1 MSRIQ
6 KISRG
11 AAAFGALV
19 FALAL
24 ALAFSFSANGNAH
37 ADVKPSGTIEDMQQ
51 VASNPTYDGTPQRGY
66 GGTPYCTYTDDD
78 GAVHTYTGPF
88 TVTYTGTVH
97 AGTADERPY
106 GPTSTPPM
114 QAGSYQV
121 ELSLPGSAPCTAA
134 PSARSFIIER
144 APLAATV
151 SPDDENATRPYDY
164 SETPTF
170 TDIKLGT
177 FTGLVPADEGKV
189 DITATGDALKQDG
202 TGVLVPDANVITDDG
217 TPAGKPT
224 GKPFKATSVS
234 YNNPT
239 SCNYDLQ
246 TGPDAYNVSGEVMI
260 VKKPMPDYNDGHKNE
275 VYNKPGASWDIPVSP
290 LPNGSTHATYT
301 IVTDI
306 LRETQGL
313 SDATIVKDA
322 DGEVKLK
329 VTANGEGDD
338 AYDKVKV
345 RVSELE
351 NHGDYNVTLQVQYR
365 RDLVKAIE
373 GVTALPSPVEYD
385 GQPHAGFKGTPTAY
399 YIDYQG
405 NRVDYG
411 TSPDET
417 FAFSYTGTAAD
428 GTRYDSTTPPTNAG
442 TYQVTIAIAPHHV
455 CMGSTTF
462 DFAIVQRPAS
472 VTWMDTLN
480 RIHGDGK
487 EVTAHVVG
495 AVTGTDVSLTVTG
508 GNETDAGTHRA
519 TAVLAGAD
527 RSNYV
532 IQDGSDSVS
541 YTIGKAAA
549 FDLSTTATAL
559 VGGQT
564 TVDLSSLPGLPSDL
578 GPDPVQAAT
587 TFTENGLAGAQFD
600 AASGKLTLTAS
611 SNVTTG
617 ATDTVRIALSGMT
630 NYENSTIVVAVQYEK
645 ASATIGGIDA
655 RNAAYDGS
663 PHAGYTGTP
672 TAAYRLTNA
681 GEPLVYNGPFDI
693 SYTGTAADGTA
704 YGPVSTPPTA
714 AGIYRAT
721 FALPLNA
728 PCTGQ
733 PAVLDFDIDKA
744 SLVFRALDTTMTV
757 GDTLP
762 PLGYAAEGLAD
773 SDHVIQEPRLSVA
786 GDTTAAGS
794 LAIAIDGGIV
804 DNQACYNVSYA
815 GGTLTVNAVPKP
827 EPAPEP
833 PAKPEPKPLPKP
845 TAEPEAEAAIP
856 ATGDNALP
864 ELLVCAA
871 GAAVLAIGIAAGRRR
886 RNERE

>member
-19 FALAL
+19 FALALAL

-66 GGTPYCTYTDDD
+66 EGDPKCTYQDDD

-88 TVTYTGTVH
+88 IVTYTGTVH
-97 AGTADERPY
+97 EGTAYEHSY
-106 GPTSTPPM
+106 GPATEAPT

-121 ELSLPGSAPCTAA
+121 ELSLPDSAPCTAA
-134 PSARSFIIER
+134 PSTRSFIIKR
-144 APLAATV
+144 APLSATV

-170 TDIKLGT
+170 TDVKLT
-177 FTGLVPADEGKV
+177 AFTGLAPDDKGKV
-189 DITATGDALKQDG
+189 DITVTGDALKRDG
-202 TGVLVPDANVITDDG
+202 TGALVPDGNVATDNG
-217 TPAGKPT
+217 TPAGNPT

-246 TGPDAYNVSGEVMI
+246 TGPDAYSVSGEVMI
-260 VKKPMPDYNDGHKNE
+260 VKMPMPDINE
-275 VYNKPGASWDIPVSP
+275 ATKHEVWNEYGASYSMPVYSIPK
-290 LPNGSTHATYT
+290 GSTSADYT
-301 IVTDI
+301 IITDMT
-306 LRETQGL
+306 ETQGL
-313 SDATIVKDA
+313 YKAEIENINNETY
-322 DGEVKLK
+322 LK
-329 VTANGEGDD
+329 VYANGKGDD
-338 AYDKVKV
+338 AYDAVTV
-345 RVSELE
+345 RMSALE
-351 NHGDYNVTLQVQYR
+351 NHEDFNVTLHVQYFR
-365 RDLVKAIE
+365 ETVKAIE
-373 GVTALPSPVEYD
+373 GVTALPSPVKYD
-385 GQPHAGFKGTPTAY
+385 GQPHAGFEGTPTAY
-399 YIDYQG
+399 YLYNG

-417 FAFSYTGTAAD
+417 FAISYTGTAAD
-428 GTRYDSTTPPTNAG
+428 GMPYDSDTPPTNAG
-442 TYQVTIAIAPHHV
+442 TYQVTIAISPGHV
-455 CMGSTTF
+455 CKGSTTF
-462 DFAIVQRPAS
+462 DFAIVQCPAS

-495 AVTGTDVSLTVTG
+495 AVPGTDVSLTVTG

-559 VGGQT
+559 VGSQT
-564 TVDLSSLPGLPSDL
+564 TVDLSSLSGLPNDL

-587 TFTENGLAGAQFD
+587 TFTKNGLADAQFD

-611 SNVTTG
+611 SSVTTG

-721 FALPLNA
+721 FALPQNA

-733 PAVLDFDIDKA
+733 PAVLDFAIDKA
-744 SLVFRALDTTMTV
+744 SLVFRALDASMTA
-757 GDTLP
+757 GDSLP

-827 EPAPEP
+827 EPAPDP